1 MDLSSLL
8 LGAPTDVAG
17 FEKEL
22 NGQMAAIAAVAAA
35 NAQDIEELIA
45 DALKRR
51 CTNGRKEA
59 LHMHLRLKTG
69 ANAEPREM
77 TRRELGELAELVAAK
92 GAANAIIQRLANFY
106 ARIAM
111 LRARIEAAH
120 RSSADPANHG
130 VQCND
135 GSGNNGNGNNGNNGN
150 GNNGNGNNG
159 NGNNGN
165 GKYEQQLLA
174 AHAKNEESLREKRD
188 QNQRELDRIMR
199 ALFLE
204 ADIHPDLTDDDLRAL
219 ELQVEHI
226 AERGC
231 TAQEL
236 RRVKIVEALL
246 EQRRLDAL
254 LNKL

>member
-1 MDLSSLL
+1 MDFSSLL

-17 FEKEL
+17 FEQEL
-22 NGQMAAIAAVAAA
+22 NAQIAGIAAAIAAATTAA
-35 NAQDIEELIA
+35 NARDMEELIA

-92 GAANAIIQRLANFY
+92 GAANTIIQRLANFY
-106 ARIAM
+106 VRIAM

-120 RSSADPANHG
+120 RSSVDPG
-130 VQCND
+130 VP
-135 GSGNNGNGNNGNNGN
+135 GVPGVPGNGDG
-150 GNNGNGNNG
+150 
-159 NGNNGN
+159 NGN

-199 ALFLE
+199 ALFLDG
-204 ADIHPDLTDDDLRAL
+204 DIHPALTEDDLPAL
-219 ELQVEHI
+219 ETQVEHI

-246 EQRRLDAL
+246 EQRRLDDL

>member
-1 MDLSSLL
+1 ML

-22 NGQMAAIAAVAAA
+22 NGQMAAIAAVAAAAAA

-135 GSGNNGNGNNGNNGN
+135 GSGNNGNGNNGN
-150 GNNGNGNNG
+150 
-159 NGNNGN
+159 

-199 ALFLE
+199 ALFPE
-204 ADIHPDLTDDDLRAL
+204 SDTTIHPALTEDDLPAL

>member
-1 MDLSSLL
+1 MDLSSLI
-8 LGAPTDVAG
+8 LGAPTDAAG

-22 NGQMAAIAAVAAA
+22 NAQIAAITADARDV
-35 NAQDIEELIA
+35 EELIA

-51 CTNGRKEA
+51 CNCNNGRKEA
-59 LHMHLRLKTG
+59 MQMHLRLKMG

-120 RSSADPANHG
+120 RSLADQVNLANPDVQG
-130 VQCND
+130 VQ
-135 GSGNNGNGNNGNNGN
+135 GV
-150 GNNGNGNNG
+150 
-159 NGNNGN
+159 
-165 GKYEQQLLA
+165 EQQLLA
-174 AHAKNEESLREKRD
+174 AYAKNEESLREKRD

-199 ALFLE
+199 ALFLDG
-204 ADIHPDLTDDDLRAL
+204 DIHPDLTEADLPAL
-219 ELQVEHI
+219 ETQVEHI

-246 EQRRLDAL
+246 EQRRLGAL
-254 LNKL
+254 LSKLQV

>member
-1 MDLSSLL
+1 MM

-22 NGQMAAIAAVAAA
+22 NGQMAAISGAIAGASSGASST

-51 CTNGRKEA
+51 CNCNNGRRKEA
-59 LHMHLRLKTG
+59 MHMHMHLRLKMG
-69 ANAEPREM
+69 ANAEPVGM

-120 RSSADPANHG
+120 RASADPG
-130 VQCND
+130 VQ
-135 GSGNNGNGNNGNNGN
+135 GVQGVQ
-150 GNNGNGNNG
+150 
-159 NGNNGN
+159 GN

-174 AHAKNEESLREKRD
+174 AHAKNEESLREKWN
-188 QNQRELDRIMR
+188 QNRRELNRIMR
-199 ALFLE
+199 ALFQE
-204 ADIHPDLTDDDLRAL
+204 SDTIHPDLTEADLPAL
-219 ELQVEHI
+219 ETHVEHI
-226 AERGC
+226 VERGC

-254 LNKL
+254 LHQLRARIQFVSRIR

>member
-22 NGQMAAIAAVAAA
+22 NGQMAAIAAVAAAAAA

-135 GSGNNGNGNNGNNGN
+135 GSGNNGNGNNGN
-150 GNNGNGNNG
+150 
-159 NGNNGN
+159 GNNGN

-199 ALFLE
+199 ALFPE
-204 ADIHPDLTDDDLRAL
+204 SDTTIHPALTEDDLPAL

>member
-1 MDLSSLL
+1 METMDLSSLMG
-8 LGAPTDVAG
+8 GAPTDLAG

-22 NGQMAAIAAVAAA
+22 MTMTGQMAFASMTAADAR
-35 NAQDIEELIA
+35 DIEELIA

-51 CTNGRKEA
+51 CSYKNGCRGA
-59 LHMHLRLKTG
+59 MHMHLRLKTG
-69 ANAEPREM
+69 AKAEPVEM
-77 TRRELGELAELVAAK
+77 TRRELAELADMVTAK
-92 GAANAIIQRLANFY
+92 GAANAIVQRLANFY

-120 RSSADPANHG
+120 RSSSAASPANPDVQG
-130 VQCND
+130 V
-135 GSGNNGNGNNGNNGN
+135 
-150 GNNGNGNNG
+150 
-159 NGNNGN
+159 
-165 GKYEQQLLA
+165 EPQLLA

-199 ALFLE
+199 ALFLGD
-204 ADIHPDLTDDDLRAL
+204 DIHPALTEADLPAL
-219 ELQVEHI
+219 ETQVEHI

-254 LNKL
+254 LNQLRMHPIR

>member
-22 NGQMAAIAAVAAA
+22 NGQMAAIAAVAAAAAA

-135 GSGNNGNGNNGNNGN
+135 GSGNNGNGNNGN
-150 GNNGNGNNG
+150 
-159 NGNNGN
+159 

-199 ALFLE
+199 ALFPE
-204 ADIHPDLTDDDLRAL
+204 SDTTIHPALTEDDLPAL

>member
-1 MDLSSLL
+1 MDLSSLI
-8 LGAPTDVAG
+8 LGAPTDAAG

-22 NGQMAAIAAVAAA
+22 NAQIAAITADARDV
-35 NAQDIEELIA
+35 EELIA

-51 CTNGRKEA
+51 CNCNNGRKEA
-59 LHMHLRLKTG
+59 MQMHLRLKMG

-111 LRARIEAAH
+111 LRARIEAIL
-120 RSSADPANHG
+120 RSSSADPAVNPTNPDVQG
-130 VQCND
+130 VQ
-135 GSGNNGNGNNGNNGN
+135 GV
-150 GNNGNGNNG
+150 
-159 NGNNGN
+159 
-165 GKYEQQLLA
+165 EQQLLA
-174 AHAKNEESLREKRD
+174 AYAKNEESLREKRD

-199 ALFLE
+199 VLFLDG
-204 ADIHPDLTDDDLRAL
+204 AIHPDLTEADLPAL
-219 ELQVEHI
+219 ETQVEHI

-246 EQRRLDAL
+246 EQRRLCAL
-254 LNKL
+254 LSKLQV

>member
-1 MDLSSLL
+1 MDFSSLL

-17 FEKEL
+17 FEQEL
-22 NGQMAAIAAVAAA
+22 NAQIAGIAAGIAAATTAA
-35 NAQDIEELIA
+35 NARDMEELIA

-92 GAANAIIQRLANFY
+92 GAANTIIQRLANFY
-106 ARIAM
+106 VRIAM

-120 RSSADPANHG
+120 CSSVDPG
-130 VQCND
+130 VPGVPGND
-135 GSGNNGNGNNGNNGN
+135 G
-150 GNNGNGNNG
+150 
-159 NGNNGN
+159 NGN

-199 ALFLE
+199 ALFLDG
-204 ADIHPDLTDDDLRAL
+204 DIHPALTEDDLPAL
-219 ELQVEHI
+219 ETQVEHI

-246 EQRRLDAL
+246 EQRRLDDL

>member
-22 NGQMAAIAAVAAA
+22 NGQMAAIAAVAAAAA

-135 GSGNNGNGNNGNNGN
+135 VSGNNGNG
-150 GNNGNGNNG
+150 
-159 NGNNGN
+159 NGN

-199 ALFLE
+199 ALFPE
-204 ADIHPDLTDDDLRAL
+204 SDTTIHPALTEDDLPAL

>member
-1 MDLSSLL
+1 
-8 LGAPTDVAG
+8 
-17 FEKEL
+17 
-22 NGQMAAIAAVAAA
+22 
-35 NAQDIEELIA
+35 
-45 DALKRR
+45 
-51 CTNGRKEA
+51 
-59 LHMHLRLKTG
+59 MHLRLKTG

-92 GAANAIIQRLANFY
+92 GAANAITQRLANFY

-111 LRARIEAAH
+111 LRARIEAVH
-120 RSSADPANHG
+120 RSSADPDVPG
-130 VQCND
+130 VPGVPDVQ
-135 GSGNNGNGNNGNNGN
+135 GV
-150 GNNGNGNNG
+150 
-159 NGNNGN
+159 
-165 GKYEQQLLA
+165 EQQLLA

-199 ALFLE
+199 ALFLDGE
-204 ADIHPDLTDDDLRAL
+204 IHPDLTEDDLPAL

-231 TAQEL
+231 AAQEL

-246 EQRRLDAL
+246 EQRRLDDL

>member
-22 NGQMAAIAAVAAA
+22 NGQMAAIAAAAAA

-120 RSSADPANHG
+120 RSSADPGVPG

-135 GSGNNGNGNNGNNGN
+135 GSGNGNNGNGN
-150 GNNGNGNNG
+150 GNNGNGNG
-159 NGNNGN
+159 NGN

-199 ALFLE
+199 ALFLDG
-204 ADIHPDLTDDDLRAL
+204 DIHPALTEDDLPAL